1 MEWALDQLG
10 NPVSAT
16 EKALFRYGFHCGKC
30 GEPVFKRT
38 GAKRRPHFAHYG
50 YSAKPECE
58 FYHPPSGVV
67 TTSGSGYAR
76 EGGQAASSGPSLQGG
91 LFLARKER
99 GNYSLYLKLVQL
111 PAGTDGVIGE
121 VEIRSGLGV
130 RTYMASQLQ
139 RPRLV
144 PVIPQLPV
152 AEVIAT
158 GDMGLAGAA
167 IKASV
172 DMFRGFGNYFRG
184 GETGRLLTLEEP
196 LEWGESYRLL
206 TQQALGPVLEFVWLE
221 VVHTEDMRGW
231 YVYEVT
237 LPTLSQ
243 MESETGRE
251 ALSRYLGRTIR
262 APRARAYF
270 VDPPPHH
277 IEPDGTYVFPQTTGQ
292 LVLRR
297 TDRSHISIR
306 GSEQAV
312 ALANVGELV
321 GEWVSITGLGIG
333 DFTVLLD
340 GREELLGRFKE
351 CGLFQ
356 PRGVRVAVG
365 DSAWE
370 IFEPELRKAIRHG
383 SYEDLRVECPSTQVA
398 EYLAL
403 AQPVWAREGARFT
416 LCGIPHGL
424 VDADN
429 FGSLSWPVPEG
440 EGIEPPPIDAQTYA
454 RRVWLEGLVARLDS
468 PDALMCLRKQWDKAS
483 PASYY
488 DSAHRE
494 LSCLHPHIQF
504 SRFG

>member
-1 MEWALDQLG
+1 
-10 NPVSAT
+10 
-16 EKALFRYGFHCGKC
+16 
-30 GEPVFKRT
+30 
-38 GAKRRPHFAHYG
+38 
-50 YSAKPECE
+50 
-58 FYHPPSGVV
+58 
-67 TTSGSGYAR
+67 
-76 EGGQAASSGPSLQGG
+76 
-91 LFLARKER
+91 
-99 GNYSLYLKLVQL
+99 
-111 PAGTDGVIGE
+111 
-121 VEIRSGLGV
+121 
-130 RTYMASQLQ
+130 MASQLQ

-158 GDMGLAGAA
+158 GDLGLAGAA

-184 GETGRLLTLEEP
+184 GETSGRLLALEEP

-206 TQQALGPVLEFVWLE
+206 AQQALGPVLKIVGLE

-251 ALSRYLGRTIR
+251 TLSRYLGRTIR
-262 APRARAYF
+262 APRTRAYF

-277 IEPDGTYVFPQTTGQ
+277 IEPDGTYVYPQTTEQ

-297 TDRSHISIR
+297 TEHSHISIS
-306 GSEQAV
+306 GSPQAV
-312 ALANVGELV
+312 TMAIVGELAN
-321 GEWVSITGLGIG
+321 EWVTITGIGIG
-333 DFTVLLD
+333 GFTVLLD
-340 GREELLGRFKE
+340 GREELLGRFEE

-356 PRGVRVAVG
+356 PRGVRMVVG
-365 DSAWE
+365 DRTWE

-383 SYEDLRVECPSTQVA
+383 SYEGLQIECPGTQVA
-398 EYLAL
+398 ERLTL

-416 LCGIPHGL
+416 LWGIPRGL

-440 EGIEPPPIDAQTYA
+440 EGIELPQIDAQTYA
-454 RRVWLEGLVARLDS
+454 RRVWLEGLVASLDG
-468 PDALMCLRKQWDKAS
+468 PDALMCLRKQWDKTL
-483 PASYY
+483 PAGYY
-488 DSAHRE
+488 ESALRE
-494 LSCLHPHIQF
+494 LSCLYPHIQF